1 MDCSTQAHR
10 QMENRHD
17 EANSRFFAIL
27 RTRVKISHIHTPYPQ
42 QFNTQIQCKVSIF
55 MKVGIHLITKT
66 RTHTS
71 GINNAGLG
79 PVAFLIAVRI
89 SIFVRPARG

>member
-1 MDCSTQAHR
+1 M
-10 QMENRHD
+10 
-17 EANSRFFAIL
+17 
-27 RTRVKISHIHTPYPQ
+27 SHINFPHLP

-55 MKVGIHLITKT
+55 MEVVTHLRTKT

-71 GINNAGLG
+71 GTNNAGLG